1 METEGVD
8 DMRDDEEN
16 DDDDGNL
23 NITEAVIPDLGIP
36 DVAPGER
43 KPVTEPTSEDTESN
57 VVEPNL
63 PKTISTRVPTADKF
77 CHGSDSQ
84 NSIDDDEQS
93 D

>member
-1 METEGVD
+1 
-8 DMRDDEEN
+8 MRDDEEN

-63 PKTISTRVPTADKF
+63 PKTIFDAVPTADKF
-77 CHGSDSQ
+77 FVMYNSQ